1 MPESTHPLLGA
12 LFAPH
17 AAQSFL
23 RDCWPSR
30 PLQVHGP
37 HERLPATLRN
47 PMLASANELA
57 QRYQG
62 PLRFTH
68 GHSERLVYLPQG
80 GDAVGLLDMGLTV
93 NFVGL
98 ANVLPDAKPFL
109 RQLERELGLL
119 AGTLVM
125 LAFASTG
132 DDGLVCHFDNSDL
145 ISVQLAGSK
154 RFHYSTEPAVPGNTN
169 GQFIPGTVPFDELY
183 AMASDGFPDPAKAR
197 FEVAEMKPGSV
208 LFLPRGTWHYTE
220 GEGSLSVS
228 IVSDAH
234 NAARCVLDQLRYLLL
249 QDPRWRR
256 PLVCGFGDGA
266 RDGQTRAQVAELLAE
281 LPDVARRLSPDDV
294 LGARTAVGLR
304 PQDVSPASR
313 FLRTPY
319 TRVGIGAPGAAGT
332 IPVSFVASVTRKLER
347 AVREVEMTP
356 GGVSMLR
363 WIETHEAAF
372 AAGDLAAAFPDQ
384 PFAAVKRVLD
394 LCVQVQFVR
403 LLWFPALRE

>member
-1 MPESTHPLLGA
+1 MPESTHPLLSA

-17 AAQSFL
+17 PAQWFL
-23 RDCWPSR
+23 RDYWPAR

-37 HERLPATLRN
+37 RERLPATLRH
-47 PMLASANELA
+47 PMLASATELA

-68 GHSERLVYLPQG
+68 GHSDRLVFLQQG

-98 ANVLPDAKPFL
+98 ANVLPDAQPFL

-119 AGTLVM
+119 SNTMVM
-125 LAFASTG
+125 IAFASSG

-154 RFHYSTEPAVPGNTN
+154 RFHYSTEPAVPGNTY
-169 GQFIPGTVPFDELY
+169 GQYIPGTAPFDELY
-183 AMASDGFPDPAKAR
+183 AMAGDGFPDPAKAR

-208 LFLPRGTWHYTE
+208 LFLPRGTWHHTE

-228 IVSDAH
+228 LLADAH
-234 NAARCVLDQLRYLLL
+234 NAMRCVLDQLRFLLL

-256 PLVCGFGDGA
+256 PLVCGFGDDA
-266 RDGQTRAQVAELLAE
+266 RDAQTRAQVAELLGA
-281 LPDVARRLSPDDV
+281 LPEVMRHLSPDDV
-294 LGARTAVGLR
+294 LGARTLVGLR
-304 PQDVSPASR
+304 PQTVSPASR
-313 FLRTPY
+313 FLRAPH
-319 TRVGIGAPGAAGT
+319 TRVEIGAPGAGGA
-332 IPVSFVASVTRKLER
+332 VLVKFVAAVTRRLGR
-347 AVREVEMTP
+347 TVRGVEMTP
-356 GGVSMLR
+356 GGVSLLR
-363 WIETHEAAF
+363 WIEAREAAF

-384 PFAAVKRVLD
+384 PFAAVKQVLE
-394 LCVQVQFVR
+394 LCVQAQFVR
-403 LLWFPALRE
+403 LLWFPALRC